1 MRKFASSNALR
12 SIVAAAAIL
21 GCLGLTAVLPAVA
34 AGGSPETVVLA
45 SNTPWG

>member
-1 MRKFASSNALR
+1 MREFASSNALR
-12 SIVAAAAIL
+12 SIVAAAIL

-34 AGGSPETVVLA
+34 AGGSPETMVLA

>member
-1 MRKFASSNALR
+1 MREFASSNVLR
-12 SIVAAAAIL
+12 FIVAATAAL
-21 GCLGLTAVLPAVA
+21 GCLGLGAVLPSVA